1 MTSLSEALEQTR
13 GRFASLPRNLRAS
26 ILVMLAFITF
36 AAMAVML
43 RTLNGTIPVIEIIF
57 IRQLAALIMMA
68 PVYARY
74 WPEIRKPQRLP
85 LHLMRGLTAT
95 GAMFCGLSAVILIPL
110 VDVTAIN
117 MTEVLFSTAFAAVLL
132 REKVS
137 RAQWLAAL
145 VGFVG
150 VLIMMRPF
158 AGGFEWGSTLAL
170 GGAICGALSMVAIRL
185 GAHHDRVE
193 TVTFW
198 QGLVVIAIVTP
209 LSLHSWVTP
218 NLDQALLL
226 ALMSLAFTVG
236 QWLFTAGLR
245 MGDAAAIAP
254 LGYLRLLLMSAIGW
268 LLYAE
273 IPTWATALGAL
284 LVMSAAIFTIRNN
297 ARRRAETV
305 TTPEAQP

>member
-1 MTSLSEALEQTR
+1 MTSVSEALDQAR
-13 GRFASLPRNLRAS
+13 GRFDGLPRNLRAS
-26 ILVMLAFITF
+26 ILVILAFLTF
-36 AAMAVML
+36 GGMAVML
-43 RTLNGTIPVIEIIF
+43 RTLNGAIPVIEIIF
-57 IRQLAALIMMA
+57 IRQFAALVMLA

-74 WPEIRKPQRLP
+74 WREIRKPQRLS
-85 LHLMRGLTAT
+85 LHLMRGVTAT

-117 MTEVLFSTAFAAVLL
+117 MTEVLFSTAFAALL
-132 REKVS
+132 LQEKVS
-137 RAQWLAAL
+137 RAQWIAAL

-158 AGGFEWGSTLAL
+158 VGGFSWGSTLAL

-198 QGLVVIAIVTP
+198 QGLVVMAIVTP
-209 LSLHSWVTP
+209 LALLSWVTP

-226 ALMSLAFTVG
+226 ALMSLAFAAG

-254 LGYLRLLLMSAIGW
+254 LGYVRLLLMSTLGW

-273 IPTWATALGAL
+273 IPSWATAFGAL
-284 LVMSAAIFTIRNN
+284 LVMSSAVFTIRNN
-297 ARRRAETV
+297 ARRKADTVASAET
-305 TTPEAQP
+305 QP